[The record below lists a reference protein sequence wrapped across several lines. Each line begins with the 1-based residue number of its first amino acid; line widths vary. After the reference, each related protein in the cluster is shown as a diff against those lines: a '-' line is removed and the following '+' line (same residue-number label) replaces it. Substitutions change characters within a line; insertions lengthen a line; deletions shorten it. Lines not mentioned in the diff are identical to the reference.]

1 MVSLSELRSAEEIH
15 EQDMRDLDYRREHER
30 TRLANDVAIKVIRYR
45 VDHGLTQ
52 AALARQLG
60 MRQPHIARLE
70 SGDHEPSLSMLA
82 RLSAGLGLDFSVT
95 VKPDQMRLRYAAR
108 DGGGADGERRCTNP
122 EMIGWHAQG
131 RRHPGPTWMKSARAC
146 RRVIYRPPG
155 SWPARTWVTGRAS
168 AWHGHCGGP
177 PC

>member
-1 MVSLSELRSAEEIH
+1 MVKLSELRGAEEIH

-45 VDHGLTQ
+45 VAHGLTQ

-82 RLSAGLGLDFSVT
+82 RLSAGLGLDFSVE
-95 VKPDQMRLRYAAR
+95 VKPDRMRLRYAVR
-108 DGGGADGERRCTNP
+108 DGSGGNGER
-122 EMIGWHAQG
+122 
-131 RRHPGPTWMKSARAC
+131 KRA
-146 RRVIYRPPG
+146 
-155 SWPARTWVTGRAS
+155 
-168 AWHGHCGGP
+168 
-177 PC
+177 